1 MEETDR
7 GVAERTAKAITDLVG
22 DGCVVRIAD
31 RAGATLP
38 VAAVEHRDSWR
49 RDQLAALV
57 DVPGPPLATGW
68 PGQALTKNL
77 AFRVEHEQATDAVDC
92 GVADAGSVYAA
103 IVAPLRC
110 EGQAIGTIVAL
121 RDSADVPYS
130 LREQQL
136 VEELTLEGM
145 EGIEPFPGTVPE
157 ANRLLEHSAAG
168 VWATDLDGVT
178 TYINEA
184 VCALVRV
191 PASELL
197 GVTMSEYLDEE
208 PQLIHA
214 RLSPMVERQDH
225 RLLRP
230 DGTEVWVSMTS
241 TPLCD
246 ARGRRTGTVST
257 LAEISDRKR
266 LEVELRLRAAANEA
280 VAELAE
286 RALAGDDV
294 ESLMQ
299 MAAASAA
306 DLLGAE
312 YAAVAEVGPGRTD
325 VVPRVVVG
333 WEPSLVGRRIAIPE
347 NSATELC
354 LDDDEPFVIGDYE
367 AVGAIRRGM
376 LARRVKARSAAC
388 VAIAGGAGVL
398 AVTSP
403 RAQAFNSCDVSFLRS
418 LAAVLGSRWTVS
430 PAPLAAVPA

>member
-1 MEETDR
+1 MKETDR
-7 GVAERTAKAITDLVG
+7 RAAERTAKAITDLVG
-22 DGCVVRIAD
+22 DGCVVRIAE

-38 VAAVEHRDSWR
+38 VVAVEHRDAWR
-49 RDQLAALV
+49 RDQLAALLGL
-57 DVPGPPLATGW
+57 PGPPLATGW

-77 AFRVEHEQATDAVDC
+77 GFRVGHDQATEAVDC

-103 IVAPLRC
+103 IVAPLRR
-110 EGQAIGTIVAL
+110 GGKAIGTIVAL

-136 VEELTLEGM
+136 VEELALEGT
-145 EGIEPFPGTVPE
+145 EGLEALPGALPE

-168 VWATDLDGVT
+168 IWATDHDGVT
-178 TYINEA
+178 TYVNEA
-184 VCALVRV
+184 ACELVGV

-197 GVTMSEYLDEE
+197 GVTMRDYLDEE

-214 RLSPMVERQDH
+214 RMSPTVERQDH
-225 RLLRP
+225 RLLCP

-266 LEVELRLRAAANEA
+266 LEVELRLRAAGHEA

-294 ESLMQ
+294 ESLMR

-312 YAAVAEVGPGRTD
+312 YAAVAEVGPGRAD

-333 WEPSLVGRRIAIPE
+333 WEPSLVGRHIAIPE
-347 NSATELC
+347 NSATDLC
-354 LDDDEPFVIGDYE
+354 LDDDEPVVIGDYE

-403 RAQAFNSCDVSFLRS
+403 RAQAFDGRDVSFLRS
-418 LAAVLGSRWTVS
+418 LAAVLGSRWSAS